1 MPAAAAVSCF
11 IRSRRRSAAQSGQ
24 KAGAVRGGGR
34 ISGDDRAG
42 RVMSWYVLY
51 KERAVNVLQRL
62 DDRDSALSTAFALA
76 HGGHELIELG
86 RIGGGAE
93 AIAGPAM
100 ARLLA
105 EYAGGERAA

>member
-1 MPAAAAVSCF
+1 
-11 IRSRRRSAAQSGQ
+11 
-24 KAGAVRGGGR
+24 
-34 ISGDDRAG
+34 
-42 RVMSWYVLY
+42 MSWYVLY
-51 KERAVNVLQRL
+51 KERAVNALQRL

-86 RIGGGAE
+86 RIGGPGGE

-105 EYAGGERAA
+105 DYARGAPQWPGVNQLTSLAPPCSP

>member
-1 MPAAAAVSCF
+1 
-11 IRSRRRSAAQSGQ
+11 
-24 KAGAVRGGGR
+24 
-34 ISGDDRAG
+34 
-42 RVMSWYVLY
+42 
-51 KERAVNVLQRL
+51 LQRL

-86 RIGGGAE
+86 RIGDGAE

-105 EYAGGERAA
+105 DYAGGERAA